1 VTEVW
6 VSGRQANFW
15 ENEGGGDIPGQCAPL
30 LNRNAGLLKTD
41 AAANSALLARSA
53 KWAELCGADKVTE
66 LPKVRCS
73 LSLVADSCHVTRMA
87 KPGTGKQRR
96 G

>member
-1 VTEVW
+1 MTKTGVA
-6 VSGRQANFW
+6 GRQANFW
-15 ENEGGGDIPGQCAPL
+15 EHEGGGDIPGQCAPL

-66 LPKVRCS
+66 LPKVRSS
-73 LSLVADSCHVTRMA
+73 LSLAAASCHVT
-87 KPGTGKQRR
+87 
-96 G
+96 